1 MQQRL
6 RLLLMVEIRGGA
18 FPPLRKEIDK
28 MACKTSCQLCRRL
41 IISQSVTFA
50 DGVLTINIPDG
61 TYSNGEKYCIVIA
74 QTIPETATI
83 NAPVVITIG
92 TGTQQ
97 YPLTNCNCS
106 QVTACALRTRR
117 RYSTVVST
125 SATGGT
131 FRLLG
136 KASCCPDY
144 SLTGING
151 TAPAAGGETA

>member
-1 MQQRL
+1 
-6 RLLLMVEIRGGA
+6 
-18 FPPLRKEIDK
+18 

-41 IISQSVTFA
+41 IISQAVTFA
-50 DGVLTINIPDG
+50 AGVLTINIPAG
-61 TYSNGEKYCIVIA
+61 TYNNGEKYCIVIA
-74 QTIPETATI
+74 QTIPAAATI
-83 NAPVVITIG
+83 NAPVVVTIG
-92 TGTQQ
+92 TGTEQ

-144 SLTGING
+144 SLAGING
-151 TAPAAGGETA
+151 TEPAAGGDTA

>member
-1 MQQRL
+1 
-6 RLLLMVEIRGGA
+6 
-18 FPPLRKEIDK
+18 
-28 MACKTSCQLCRRL
+28 MACKNSCQLCRRL

-50 DGVLTINIPDG
+50 DGVLTINIPAG

-83 NAPVVITIG
+83 NAPVVVTIG
-92 TGTQQ
+92 TGTEQ

-131 FRLLG
+131 FRLMG

-151 TAPAAGGETA
+151 NAPAAGGETE

>member
-1 MQQRL
+1 
-6 RLLLMVEIRGGA
+6 
-18 FPPLRKEIDK
+18 

-50 DGVLTINIPDG
+50 DGVLTINIPAG

-83 NAPVVITIG
+83 NAPVVVTIG

-125 SATGGT
+125 SVTGGT

-136 KASCCPDY
+136 KASCYPDY

-151 TAPAAGGETA
+151 TEPAAGGETA

>member
-1 MQQRL
+1 
-6 RLLLMVEIRGGA
+6 
-18 FPPLRKEIDK
+18 

-50 DGVLTINIPDG
+50 DGVLTINIPAG

-83 NAPVVITIG
+83 NAPVVVTIG

-136 KASCCPDY
+136 KASYCPDY

-151 TAPAAGGETA
+151 TEPAAGGETA

>member
-1 MQQRL
+1 
-6 RLLLMVEIRGGA
+6 MVEIRGGII
-18 FPPLRKEIDK
+18 PPLRKENCT
-28 MACKTSCQLCRRL
+28 MACKTSCQLCKRL
-41 IISQSVTFA
+41 VISQAVTFA
-50 DGVLTINIPDG
+50 DGVLTINIPAG
-61 TYSNGEKYCIVIA
+61 TYNNGEKYCIVIA

-151 TAPAAGGETA
+151 TEPAAGGETA